1 MLQDLVD
8 RVRVVGDHLDVEVPP
23 FSADRSEDDAGY
35 AFFFLEFL
43 SKLEETVKSL
53 DERLVEESR
62 ALLVI
67 ATTRIF
73 ANLTRLHPSMDLK
86 AVTGPVELSTRTPV
100 AQEAAEAYAAK
111 FEQVE
116 VDEGEGDGGED
127 AADESEA

>member
-1 MLQDLVD
+1 MD
-8 RVRVVGDHLDVEVPP
+8 RVRVVGDRLDVEVPP
-23 FSADRSEDDAGY
+23 FSEDRSADDTGHV
-35 AFFFLEFL
+35 FFFLEFL
-43 SKLEETVKSL
+43 TKLEETVKSL
-53 DERLVEESR
+53 NERVVEESR

-73 ANLTRLHPSMDLK
+73 ANLTRLHPAMDLE
-86 AVTGPVELSTRTPV
+86 AVTGPVELSARTPA